1 MTLTFSQ
8 GFVTVLW
15 KLAIY
20 QEATVKLS
28 NTKQN
33 KLKSAVK
40 NKVGTILRLTNK
52 KFEDEELTYE
62 LLLTTRQTTKIK
74 NVFANNMSTY
84 IRLSKYQISK
94 ITPSRG
100 SFGSWLGNLGKK
112 ALTNIGILLARKKFT
127 WIDKQFNYKPN
138 K

>member
-1 MTLTFSQ
+1 MP
-8 GFVTVLW
+8 
-15 KLAIY
+15 
-20 QEATVKLS
+20 
-28 NTKQN
+28 
-33 KLKSAVK
+33 
-40 NKVGTILRLTNK
+40 
-52 KFEDEELTYE
+52 YE

>member
-1 MTLTFSQ
+1 MGLTFSQ
-8 GFVTVLW
+8 GIVTVLW

-28 NTKQN
+28 NTQQN

-52 KFEDEELTYE
+52 KFEDEELPHE

-84 IRLSKYQISK
+84 IRLSRYQISK

-100 SFGSWLGNLGKK
+100 SLVLG
-112 ALTNIGILLARKKFT
+112 
-127 WIDKQFNYKPN
+127 
-138 K
+138 

>member
-52 KFEDEELTYE
+52 KFEDEELPYE

-74 NVFANNMSTY
+74 NVFANNMSTH

-100 SFGSWLGNLGKK
+100 SFGSWLSNLGKK
-112 ALTNIGILLARKKFT
+112 VLTNIGILLARKKFT